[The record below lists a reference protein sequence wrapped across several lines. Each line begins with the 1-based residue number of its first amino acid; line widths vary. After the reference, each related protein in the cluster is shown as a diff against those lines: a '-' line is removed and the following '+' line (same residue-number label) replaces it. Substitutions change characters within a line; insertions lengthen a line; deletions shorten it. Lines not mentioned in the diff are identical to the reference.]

1 MKAKIILLF
10 SLFSILIFSQEK
22 ENKGFFPAEY
32 VLKSSNDT
40 IKAKVRNIGKFTNKK
55 YYFATVLFK
64 MKMKDEQG
72 NETWIEPNDL
82 KYIKITDENTLK
94 HEYFSS
100 SDRLPVERGLIEIMY
115 EGRNVMWYKDYR
127 NRALDM
133 NLQIR
138 GIIVDKNKKIIYDG
152 FFYDAKGK
160 FKKIFSGYPDLEEKL
175 KSAKEEKDYIE
186 LLRLYDTK
194 TDQR

>member
-1 MKAKIILLF
+1 
-10 SLFSILIFSQEK
+10 
-22 ENKGFFPAEY
+22 
-32 VLKSSNDT
+32 
-40 IKAKVRNIGKFTNKK
+40 
-55 YYFATVLFK
+55 
-64 MKMKDEQG
+64 MKMKDDQG

-82 KYIKITDENTLK
+82 KYIKITDENNLK

-100 SDRLPVERGLIEIMY
+100 SDRLPVERGLLEIMY
-115 EGRNVMWYKDYR
+115 ESHNIMWYKDYR

-152 FFYDAKGK
+152 FFYDSKGK
-160 FKKIFSGYPDLEEKL
+160 FKKIFGDYPDLEEKL

-186 LLRLYDTK
+186 LLRLYDAK
-194 TDQR
+194 IDQP